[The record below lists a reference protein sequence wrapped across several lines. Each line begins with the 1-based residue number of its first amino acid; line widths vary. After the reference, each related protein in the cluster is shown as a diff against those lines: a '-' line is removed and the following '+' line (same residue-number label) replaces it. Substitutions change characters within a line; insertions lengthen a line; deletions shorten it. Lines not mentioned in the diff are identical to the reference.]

1 MTVMR
6 SAGRLVRRLG
16 WRGVGAAI
24 LGAGAL
30 TGATLLLDGSAAV
43 GAPTCTINF
52 NKVAGGD
59 FFTAANWND
68 AVTPT
73 THRVPGTTDYA
84 CVPVTTTGAVTF
96 STGASKT
103 IKGIDAEGTGG
114 FTAASGTLTVTDVAN
129 DTTIKNF
136 DLTGA
141 TIAGAGAVNL
151 TGTATWDSGTFSGTG
166 AVAVPAAAKP
176 APEKSAAAK
185 PAPDT
190 PPVAKPSEP
199 PAA

>member
-1 MTVMR
+1 MLN
-6 SAGRLVRRLG
+6 GG
-16 WRGVGAAI
+16 Q
-24 LGAGAL
+24 
-30 TGATLLLDGSAAV
+30 AV

-73 THRVPGTTDYA
+73 THRVPGNTDYA

-114 FTAASGTLTVTDVAN
+114 FQLTAGTLTISDAAN
-129 DTTIKNF
+129 DTTVKNI
-136 DLTGA
+136 A
-141 TIAGAGAVNL
+141 IAGGTLAGA
-151 TGTATWDSGTFSGTG
+151 AT
-166 AVAVPAAAKP
+166 P
-176 APEKSAAAK
+176 
-185 PAPDT
+185 
-190 PPVAKPSEP
+190 
-199 PAA
+199 